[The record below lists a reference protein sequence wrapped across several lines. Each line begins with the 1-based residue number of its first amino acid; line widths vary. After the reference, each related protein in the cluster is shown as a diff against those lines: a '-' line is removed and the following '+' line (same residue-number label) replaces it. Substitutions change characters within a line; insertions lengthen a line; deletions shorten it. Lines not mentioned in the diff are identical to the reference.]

1 MNDTHKTTE
10 YTASVR
16 EYINSLSEN
25 ELIEYGHNEFDGKDQ
40 MFAALDTIDK
50 RLSLRQQ
57 GRAAN
62 GWYFDLSTGI
72 PPSLYQKMEVFTM
85 LTHMKFENRPVHL
98 FNISGRKYYVTRSSA
113 PQTGAVAL
121 TSTNG
126 AAAVLAPANMSYQ
139 QAAMKAAQI
148 CLTL

>member
-1 MNDTHKTTE
+1 
-10 YTASVR
+10 
-16 EYINSLSEN
+16 
-25 ELIEYGHNEFDGKDQ
+25 
-40 MFAALDTIDK
+40 
-50 RLSLRQQ
+50 
-57 GRAAN
+57 
-62 GWYFDLSTGI
+62 
-72 PPSLYQKMEVFTM
+72 M

-126 AAAVLAPANMSYQ
+126 AAVLAPANMSYQ

>member
-1 MNDTHKTTE
+1 MVFRFEHR
-10 YTASVR
+10 YTALIV
-16 EYINSLSEN
+16 SEN
-25 ELIEYGHNEFDGKDQ
+25 GGFYHVDPHEI
-40 MFAALDTIDK
+40 
-50 RLSLRQQ
+50 
-57 GRAAN
+57 
-62 GWYFDLSTGI
+62 
-72 PPSLYQKMEVFTM
+72 
-85 LTHMKFENRPVHL
+85 RPVHL

>member
-1 MNDTHKTTE
+1 
-10 YTASVR
+10 
-16 EYINSLSEN
+16 
-25 ELIEYGHNEFDGKDQ
+25 
-40 MFAALDTIDK
+40 
-50 RLSLRQQ
+50 
-57 GRAAN
+57 
-62 GWYFDLSTGI
+62 
-72 PPSLYQKMEVFTM
+72 M

-121 TSTNG
+121 TSANG
-126 AAAVLAPANMSYQ
+126 ATAVLAPANMSYQ

>member
-1 MNDTHKTTE
+1 
-10 YTASVR
+10 
-16 EYINSLSEN
+16 
-25 ELIEYGHNEFDGKDQ
+25 
-40 MFAALDTIDK
+40 
-50 RLSLRQQ
+50 
-57 GRAAN
+57 
-62 GWYFDLSTGI
+62 
-72 PPSLYQKMEVFTM
+72 MEVFIM

-98 FNISGRKYYVTRSSA
+98 FNIAGRKYYVTRSSA

-121 TSTNG
+121 TSAKG